1 MFTASDVRLMISMS
15 EFIAKVSSRV
25 AREQEM
31 LSKSKQPG
39 SIPIGNEKIKYIRR
53 AGLIYLY
60 YWITR
65 VGLHLKPRFCVFAK
79 LSQAQALA

>member
-31 LSKSKQPG
+31 LTKSKQPG

-53 AGLIYLY
+53 AGLMYL
-60 YWITR
+60 
-65 VGLHLKPRFCVFAK
+65 
-79 LSQAQALA
+79 LSDLLSSKNTSTLQFRTII